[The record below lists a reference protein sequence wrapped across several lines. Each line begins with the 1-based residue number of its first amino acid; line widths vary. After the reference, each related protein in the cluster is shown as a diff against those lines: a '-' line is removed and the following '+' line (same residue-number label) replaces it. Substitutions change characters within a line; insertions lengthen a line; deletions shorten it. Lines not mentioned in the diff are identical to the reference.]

1 MCSSDLIG
9 FGETP
14 QLALRASNLNAVN
27 YCPASTEMY
36 IAVVDDPYV
45 IFEVQ
50 EDSDGGALDAGA
62 SHGNAD
68 LVVGSGSTTTGV
80 SAMELDSSDIKTA
93 TAQLRVLRIVPRE
106 DNAVGNYCKW
116 LVLINE
122 HAYKT
127 TTGT

>member
-1 MCSSDLIG
+1 VGVAVG
-9 FGETP
+9 FGDTP
-14 QLALRASNLNAVN
+14 QLALRNTNLNAVN
-27 YCPASTEMY
+27 YCPASTAMY

-62 SHGNAD
+62 SHANCD
-68 LVVGSGSTTTGV
+68 VIVGTGSSTTGL
-80 SAMELDSSDIKTA
+80 SAMEIDSSGVTSSTA
-93 TAQLRVLRIVPRE
+93 MLRLLRIAPRE
-106 DNAVGNYCKW
+106 DNAVGNQCKW
-116 LVLINE
+116 HVLINE